1 MLLGG
6 VRRRQ
11 ESFLGSFMVFL
22 ESFLDALGRSGL
34 LPDASGTLL
43 DDKGGLTR
51 YVCSGLKVW
60 KGSNTTLVM
69 DLALPGQVTTASNPH
84 SGWRRRALRSSNF

>member
-1 MLLGG
+1 MG
-6 VRRRQ
+6 
-11 ESFLGSFMVFL
+11 FL

-43 DDKGGLTR
+43 DDRGGLTH
-51 YVCSGLKVW
+51 YACNGLQAW

-69 DLALPGQVTTASNPH
+69 VLVLPAQATSPSNPH
-84 SGWRRRALRSSNF
+84 SGWRRRAFRSSNF